1 MRNGEADAVIHEA
14 IMTPWWQDLAKEQ
27 EIAFLPIEETDEI
40 ADQIRLFLPPR
51 P

>member
-1 MRNGEADAVIHEA
+1 V
-14 IMTPWWQDLAKEQ
+14 P
-27 EIAFLPIEETDEI
+27 FLPIEETDEI